1 MTDKNMK
8 IAFFIDGSR
17 IAEKVI
23 NLNDKLVNNVFYE
36 VLIVILLATTLIIV
50 LSILRAKSISF
61 KMTSGIIRL
70 YETLY

>member
-23 NLNDKLVNNVFYE
+23 NLNEKLVNNVFYE

>member
-1 MTDKNMK
+1 MK
-8 IAFFIDGSR
+8 IAFFIDGSQ
-17 IAEKVI
+17 IAAKVV
-23 NLNDKLVNNVFYE
+23 NLNNKLVNNVFYE
-36 VLIVILLATTLIIV
+36 VLIVILLATTLIII

>member
-1 MTDKNMK
+1 MK

>member
-1 MTDKNMK
+1 MK

-17 IAEKVI
+17 IAAKVV

-36 VLIVILLATTLIIV
+36 VLIVILLATTLIII

-61 KMTSGIIRL
+61 KMMSGVIRL